1 MKPVF
6 AHMHNAAYL
15 QCTFI
20 FHMSTATSSPPE
32 FVAVWYQWRRP
43 REMILNK
50 DYVYVLPL

>member
-6 AHMHNAAYL
+6 VHMHNAAYL
-15 QCTFI
+15 QYTFI

-43 REMILNK
+43 SEMILNI